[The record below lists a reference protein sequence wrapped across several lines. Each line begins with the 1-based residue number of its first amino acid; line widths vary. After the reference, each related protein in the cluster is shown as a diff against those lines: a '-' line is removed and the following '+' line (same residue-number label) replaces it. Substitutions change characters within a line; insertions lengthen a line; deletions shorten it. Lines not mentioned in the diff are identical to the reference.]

1 MQLYAGTSKDFI
13 GDATR
18 NGIASKLER
27 AFLDAFHYKPSMQ
40 EVMSWQNSLFRMAF
54 ALQQGNFV
62 DHGVLL
68 EYQLP
73 LSSRRLDCMVTGHTD
88 DGLPYSVIVELKQW
102 SEVEESNAEDCVTT
116 WVAGS
121 KKDILHPSRQVGQ
134 YEEYLRDMH
143 SVFVRG
149 EVGLRSC
156 AFLHNLNFDPKNEIF
171 ASRHASVL
179 HKYPAFTGDQ
189 QDTLISFMG
198 DHLRGGKGELVLD
211 NVLKSKFAPSKKL
224 LEHTAQVVQ
233 DQKAYV
239 LLDSQQVVFSKVLA
253 ETREGAKASKLKKTV
268 AIIHG
273 GPGTGKSVIAL
284 HLLGRLSGENLNVMH
299 LTGSKA
305 FTENMRKVVGSRAAA
320 QFGYFNVN
328 KKGGLPPNQFDAL
341 VLDEAHRIR
350 ESSKDRFTRP
360 EDWSGLPQID
370 ELIHVAR
377 VSAFFIDDRQ
387 IVRPGE
393 VGSSDLIRDAA
404 KRAGAKLLEYE
415 LDAQFRCSGSD
426 GFINWVDNTL
436 DIRRTANVLWKES
449 DPYEFRVVGS
459 VQELE
464 GKIREKAQH
473 GSARMVA
480 GFCWPWSD
488 PRPDGTLAADVKVG
502 DWSMPWNARPNAG
515 RLGKGIPKSDFWASD
530 EGGLNQVGCVYTAQG
545 FEFDYVGIIFGLDLR
560 YDWDKN
566 EWISDKKHSHDTVV
580 KRSGDQFLQL
590 VKNTYRVL
598 FTRGIKGCY
607 VHFMDEGTRRF
618 FQSRLEKRH
627 DS

>member
-1 MQLYAGTSKDFI
+1 MQLYAGTSTDFI
-13 GDATR
+13 GEATR

-27 AFLDAFHYKPSMQ
+27 AFLDVFHYKPAMQ
-40 EVMSWQNSLFRMAF
+40 EVQSWQNSLFRMAI
-54 ALQQGNFV
+54 ALQDGDFT

-73 LSSRRLDCMVTGHTD
+73 LTSRRLDCMVTGHSD
-88 DGLPYSVIVELKQW
+88 SGQPYSVIVELKQW
-102 SEVEESNAEDCVTT
+102 SDVEESNAEDCVTT

-121 KKDILHPSRQVGQ
+121 KRDILHPSRQVGQ

-156 AFLHNLNFDPKNEIF
+156 AFLHNLSFNANNEIY
-171 ASRHASVL
+171 APRHAHVL
-179 HKYPAFTGDQ
+179 KQYPAFAGDQ
-189 QDTLISFMG
+189 QGNLIAYMG
-198 DHLRGGKGELVLD
+198 DHLRGGGGAKVLD
-211 NVLKSKFAPSKKL
+211 DVLKSKFAPSKKL
-224 LEHTAQVVQ
+224 LEHTSQVVQ
-233 DQKAYV
+233 DQKVYV
-239 LLDSQQVVFSKVLA
+239 LLDSQQVVFAKVLA
-253 ETREGAKASKLKKTV
+253 EAREGAKASKLKKTV
-268 AIIHG
+268 VLVHG

-284 HLLGRLSGENLNVMH
+284 HLLGRLSGEGLSVMH

-305 FTENMRKVVGSRAAA
+305 FTENMRRVVGTRAAA

-328 KKGGLPPNQFDAL
+328 KKGELPPNQFDAL

-360 EDWSGLPQID
+360 ADWSGLPQID
-370 ELIHVAR
+370 ELVHIAR
-377 VSAFFIDDRQ
+377 VSVFFIDDRQ

-393 VGSSDLIRDAA
+393 AGSSDLIREAA
-404 KRAGAKLLEYE
+404 KRAGAKLIEYE

-436 DIRRTANVLWKES
+436 DVRRTANVLWKQT

-459 VQELE
+459 IAELE
-464 GKIREKAQH
+464 RQIRERATE
-473 GSARMVA
+473 GSARLVA

-488 PRPDGTLAADVKVG
+488 PKSDGSLVDDVQVG
-502 DWSMPWNARPNAG
+502 DWRMPWNAKPDAG
-515 RLGKGIPKSDFWASD
+515 RLGKGIPKSNFWASD
-530 EGGLNQVGCVYTAQG
+530 PGGLDQVGCIYTAQG
-545 FEFDYVGIIFGLDLR
+545 FEFDYVGIVFGLDLK
-560 YDWDKN
+560 YDWDQNGWVGDNKQ
-566 EWISDKKHSHDTVV
+566 SHDSVV
-580 KRSGDQFLQL
+580 KRSQDQFLEL

-607 VHFMDEGTRRF
+607 VHFMDEGTRKF
-618 FQSRLEKRH
+618 FQSRLE
-627 DS
+627 

>member
-1 MQLYAGTSKDFI
+1 MQLYAGTSRDFI
-13 GDATR
+13 TDATR
-18 NGIASKLER
+18 NAIAGKLER
-27 AFLDAFHYKPSMQ
+27 AFLDAFHYKPSLQ
-40 EVMSWQNSLFRMAF
+40 EAMSWQNSLFRMAF
-54 ALQQGNFV
+54 ALQEGEFL

-73 LSSRRLDCMVTGHTD
+73 LSSKRLDCMVTGND
-88 DGLPYSVIVELKQW
+88 AGGQPYSVIVELKQW
-102 SEVEESNAEDCVTT
+102 SDVEESNADDCVTT

-121 KKDILHPSRQVGQ
+121 KRDILHPSRQVGQ

-156 AFLHNLNFDPKNEIF
+156 AFLHNLTFDPANEIY
-171 ASRHASVL
+171 APRHTQVL
-179 HKYPAFTGDQ
+179 KQYPAFSGDQ
-189 QDTLISFMG
+189 QDKLVSYMD
-198 DHLRGGKGELVLD
+198 DHLSGGSGEQVLEQ
-211 NVLKSKFAPSKKL
+211 VLKSKFAPSKKL
-224 LEHTAQVVQ
+224 LEHTAQVVE

-239 LLDSQQVVFSKVLA
+239 LLDSQQVVFAKVLA
-253 ETREGAKASKLKKTV
+253 EAREGAKASKLKKTV
-268 AIIHG
+268 VLVHG
-273 GPGTGKSVIAL
+273 GPGTGKSIIAL
-284 HLLGRLSGENLNVMH
+284 HLLGRLSGEGLNVMH

-305 FTENMRKVVGSRAAA
+305 FTENMRKIVGSRAGA

-328 KKGGLPPNQFDAL
+328 KRGDIPPNQFDAV

-350 ESSKDRFTRP
+350 ENSKDRFTRP
-360 EDWSGLPQID
+360 EDWSGLPQVD

-377 VSAFFIDDRQ
+377 VSVFFIDDRQ

-393 VGSSDLIRDAA
+393 VGSSDLIRAA
-404 KRAGAKLLEYE
+404 AQRAGAKLLEYE

-436 DIRRTANVLWKES
+436 DIRRTANVLWRHE
-449 DPYEFRVVGS
+449 DPYKFRIVSS

-464 GKIREKAQH
+464 ATIRSKALE
-473 GSARMVA
+473 GTARIVA

-488 PRPDGTLAADVKVG
+488 PRPDGTLVADVQVG
-502 DWSMPWNARPNAG
+502 DWTAPWNARPDGG
-515 RLGKGIPKSDFWASD
+515 RLAKGIPKSNFWASD
-530 EGGLNQVGCVYTAQG
+530 PGGLEQVGCVYTAQG
-545 FEFDYVGIIFGLDLR
+545 FEFDYVGIIFGPDLR
-560 YDWDKN
+560 YDWNSNTWVGDKN
-566 EWISDKKHSHDTVV
+566 QSQDTVV
-580 KRSGDQFLQL
+580 KRSGERFIEL

-618 FQSRLEKRH
+618 FQSRME
-627 DS
+627 

>member
-13 GDATR
+13 SDATR
-18 NGIASKLER
+18 HGIANRLER
-27 AFLDAFHYKPSMQ
+27 AFLDAFHYKPSIQ
-40 EVMSWQNSLFRMAF
+40 EVQSWQNSLFRMAF
-54 ALQQGNFV
+54 ALQEGKFT

-73 LSSRRLDCMVTGHTD
+73 LSSRRLDCMVTGHS
-88 DGLPYSVIVELKQW
+88 DGGQPYSVIVELKQW
-102 SEVEESNAEDCVTT
+102 SDVEESNAEDCVTT

-156 AFLHNLNFDPKNEIF
+156 AFLHNLTYNPANEIY
-171 ASRHASVL
+171 AGRHAHVL
-179 HKYPAFTGDQ
+179 KQYPAFSGDQ
-189 QDTLISFMG
+189 QDNLITFMG
-198 DHLRGGKGELVLD
+198 DHLRGGKGEKVLEA
-211 NVLKSKFAPSKKL
+211 VLKSQYAPSKKL
-224 LEHTAQVVQ
+224 LEHTSQVVQ

-239 LLDSQQVVFSKVLA
+239 LLDSQQVVFAKVLA
-253 ETREGAKASKLKKTV
+253 EAREGAKASKLKKTV
-268 AIIHG
+268 VLVHG

-284 HLLGRLSGENLNVMH
+284 HLLGRLSGEGLNVMH

-305 FTENMRKVVGSRAAA
+305 FTENMRKVVGSRASA

-328 KKGGLPPNQFDAL
+328 KRGDLPPNQFDAL

-350 ESSKDRFTRP
+350 EESKDRFTKP
-360 EDWSGLPQID
+360 GEWSGLPQID
-370 ELIHVAR
+370 ELVSIAR
-377 VSAFFIDDRQ
+377 VSVFFIDDRQ

-436 DIRRTANVLWKES
+436 DVRRTANVLWKQA
-449 DPYEFRVVGS
+449 DPYEFRIVGS
-459 VQELE
+459 IQELE
-464 GKIREKAQH
+464 AKIREKAEQ
-473 GSARMVA
+473 GSARLVA

-488 PRPDGTLAADVKVG
+488 PSADGSLPADVKVG
-502 DWSMPWNARPNAG
+502 DWAMPWNARPDAG
-515 RLGKGIPKSDFWASD
+515 RLGKGIPKSNFWASD
-530 EGGLNQVGCVYTAQG
+530 PGGLDQVGCVYTAQG
-545 FEFDYVGIIFGLDLR
+545 FEFDYVGIVFGLDLR

-566 EWISDKKHSHDTVV
+566 EWVGDKKQSHDTVV
-580 KRSGDQFLQL
+580 KRSKDQFLEL

-607 VHFMDEGTRRF
+607 VHFMDEGTRKF
-618 FQSRLEKRH
+618 FQSRLE
-627 DS
+627 

>member
-13 GDATR
+13 SDATR
-18 NGIASKLER
+18 NGIASKLEN
-27 AFLDAFHYKPSMQ
+27 AFLDAFHYKPSIQ
-40 EVMSWQNSLFRMAF
+40 EVQSWQNSLFRMAF
-54 ALQQGNFV
+54 ALQEGKFL

-73 LSSRRLDCMVTGHTD
+73 LSSRRLDCMVTGHS
-88 DGLPYSVIVELKQW
+88 DGGQPYSVIVELKQW
-102 SEVEESNAEDCVTT
+102 SDVEESNAEDCVTT

-156 AFLHNLNFDPKNEIF
+156 AFLHNLTYSAKNEIY
-171 ASRHASVL
+171 APRHAHVL
-179 HKYPAFTGDQ
+179 KQYPAFSGDQ
-189 QDTLISFMG
+189 QGELITYMG
-198 DHLRGGKGELVLD
+198 DHLRGGCGEKVLD
-211 NVLKSKFAPSKKL
+211 EVLKSKFAPSKKL
-224 LEHTAQVVQ
+224 LEHTSQVVQ

-239 LLDSQQVVFSKVLA
+239 LLDSQQVVFAKVLA
-253 ETREGAKASKLKKTV
+253 EAREGAKASKLKKTV
-268 AIIHG
+268 VLVHG

-284 HLLGRLSGENLNVMH
+284 HLLGRLSGEGLNVMH

-305 FTENMRKVVGSRAAA
+305 FTENMRKVVGSRASA

-328 KKGGLPPNQFDAL
+328 KKGELPPNQFDAL

-360 EDWSGLPQID
+360 DDWSGLPQID
-370 ELIHVAR
+370 ELVHIAR
-377 VSAFFIDDRQ
+377 VSVFFIDDRQ

-393 VGSSDLIRDAA
+393 VGSSDLIREAA
-404 KRAGAKLLEYE
+404 KRAGAKLFEYE

-436 DIRRTANVLWKES
+436 DVRRTANVLWKQT
-449 DPYEFRVVGS
+449 DPYEFRIVSS

-464 GKIREKAQH
+464 TKIREKAAT
-473 GSARMVA
+473 GSARLVA
-480 GFCWPWSD
+480 GFCWPWSN
-488 PRPDGTLAADVKVG
+488 PTSDGSLPADVQVG
-502 DWSMPWNARPNAG
+502 DWAMPWNAKPDAG
-515 RLGKGIPKSDFWASD
+515 RLGKGIPKSNFWASD
-530 EGGLNQVGCVYTAQG
+530 PGGLDQVGCVYTAQG

-560 YDWDKN
+560 YDWDNN
-566 EWISDKKHSHDTVV
+566 EWVGDKKHSQDTVV
-580 KRSGDQFLQL
+580 KRSKEQFLDL

-607 VHFMDEGTRRF
+607 VHFMDEGTRKF
-618 FQSRLEKRH
+618 FQSRLE
-627 DS
+627 

>member
-13 GDATR
+13 SEATR
-18 NGIASKLER
+18 NGIASKLQA
-27 AFLDAFHYKPSMQ
+27 AFQNAYHYKPAVQ
-40 EVMSWQNSLFRMAF
+40 EVQSWQNSLFRMAI
-54 ALQQGNFV
+54 ALQDGKFL

-73 LSSRRLDCMVTGHTD
+73 LTSRRLDCMVTGENA
-88 DGLPYSVIVELKQW
+88 GGQPYSVIVELKQW
-102 SEVEESNAEDCVTT
+102 SEVEESNAEECVAT

-156 AFLHNLNFDPKNEIF
+156 AFLHNLSYSPVNEIY
-171 ASRHASVL
+171 SPRHHSVL
-179 HKYPAFTGDQ
+179 TKYPVFAGDQ
-189 QDTLISFMG
+189 QGQLISYMNEQIG
-198 DHLRGGKGELVLD
+198 AGAGEKVLD
-211 NVLKSKFAPSKKL
+211 QVLKSKFSPSKKL
-224 LEHTAQVVQ
+224 LEHTAQVVK
-233 DQKAYV
+233 DQHAYV
-239 LLDSQQVVFSKVLA
+239 LLDGQQVVFAKVLA
-253 ETREGAKASKLKKTV
+253 EARNGAKASKLKKTV
-268 AIIHG
+268 ILVHG

-284 HLLGRLSGENLNVMH
+284 HLLGRLSGEGLAVMH

-305 FTENMRKVVGSRAAA
+305 FTENMRKIVGSKAAA

-328 KKGGLPPNQFDAL
+328 KRGELPPNQFDAL

-350 ESSKDRFTRP
+350 DTSKDRFTKAA
-360 EDWSGLPQID
+360 DWSGLPQID

-377 VSAFFIDDRQ
+377 VSVFFIDDRQ

-393 VGSSDLIRDAA
+393 VGSSALIREAA
-404 KRAGAKLLEYE
+404 SRAGANLLEYE

-436 DIRRTANVLWKES
+436 DIRRTANVLWKRS
-449 DPYEFRVVGS
+449 DPYDFQVLNT

-464 GKIREKAQH
+464 SKIRDKALK
-473 GSARMVA
+473 GESSRLVA

-488 PRPDGTLAADVKVG
+488 PKADGSLVTDVKVG
-502 DWSMPWNARPNAG
+502 SWELPWNAKPDG
-515 RLGKGIPKSDFWASD
+515 VRLGKGIPKSNFWASD
-530 EGGLNQVGCVYTAQG
+530 PVGINQVGCIYTAQG

-560 YDWDKN
+560 YDWEEN
-566 EWISDKKHSHDTVV
+566 EWVGDKKNSFDSVV
-580 KRSGDQFLQL
+580 KRSGDQFLEL

-618 FQSRLEKRH
+618 FQSRLE
-627 DS
+627 

>member
-13 GDATR
+13 TDATR
-18 NGIASKLER
+18 NAIASKLER
-27 AFLDAFHYKPSMQ
+27 AFLDGFHYKPSPQ

-54 ALQQGNFV
+54 ALQQGDFL

-73 LSSRRLDCMVTGHTD
+73 LSSRRVDCMVTGNDKRGH
-88 DGLPYSVIVELKQW
+88 PFSVIVELKQW
-102 SEVEESNAEDCVTT
+102 SEVEESNADDCVTT
-116 WVAGS
+116 WVAGN

-156 AFLHNLNFDPKNEIF
+156 AFLHNLSFDPANEIY
-171 ASRHASVL
+171 APRHTRVL
-179 HKYPAFTGDQ
+179 KQYPAFAGDQ
-189 QDTLISFMG
+189 QDHLIAYMD
-198 DHLRGGKGELVLD
+198 DHLSGGRGEQVLEQ
-211 NVLKSKFAPSKKL
+211 VLKSKFAPSKKL
-224 LEHTAQVVQ
+224 LEHTAKVVQ

-239 LLDSQQVVFSKVLA
+239 LLDSQQVVFCKVLA
-253 ETREGAKASKLKKTV
+253 EAREGAKASKLKKTV
-268 AIIHG
+268 VLVHG

-284 HLLGRLSGENLNVMH
+284 HLLGRLSGEGLNVVH

-305 FTENMRKVVGSRAAA
+305 FTENMRKLVGSRAGA
-320 QFGYFNVN
+320 QFGYFNMN
-328 KKGGLPPNQFDAL
+328 KRGDLPPNQFDAV

-350 ESSKDRFTRP
+350 ETSKDRFTRP
-360 EDWSGLPQID
+360 EHWSGLPQVD
-370 ELIHVAR
+370 ELVHIAR
-377 VSAFFIDDRQ
+377 VSVFFIDDRQ

-393 VGSSDLIRDAA
+393 VGSSDLIRAA
-404 KRAGAKLLEYE
+404 ARRASAKLLEYE

-436 DIRRTANVLWKES
+436 DIRRTANVLWKHD
-449 DPYEFRVVGS
+449 DPYEFRIVGS
-459 VQELE
+459 VQELQA
-464 GKIREKAQH
+464 KVRSRAAN
-473 GSARMVA
+473 GSGRMVA

-488 PRPDGTLAADVKVG
+488 PRPDGTLVPDVQVG
-502 DWSMPWNARPNAG
+502 DWAAPWNARPDGG
-515 RLGKGIPKSDFWASD
+515 RLAKGIPKSNFWASD
-530 EGGLNQVGCVYTAQG
+530 AGGVDQVGCVYTAQG
-545 FEFDYVGIIFGLDLR
+545 FEFDYVGIIFGRDLR

-566 EWISDKKHSHDTVV
+566 RWAGDKKQSHDTVV
-580 KRSGDQFLQL
+580 KRSGDRFLEL

-618 FQSRLEKRH
+618 FQSRME
-627 DS
+627 

>member
-13 GDATR
+13 SDATR
-18 NGIASKLER
+18 NGIASKLEN
-27 AFLDAFHYKPSMQ
+27 AFLDAFHYKPSIQ
-40 EVMSWQNSLFRMAF
+40 EVQSWQNSLFRMAF
-54 ALQQGNFV
+54 ALQEGKFL

-73 LSSRRLDCMVTGHTD
+73 LSSRRLDCMVTGHS
-88 DGLPYSVIVELKQW
+88 DGGQPYSVIVELKQW
-102 SEVEESNAEDCVTT
+102 SDVEESNAEDCVTT

-156 AFLHNLNFDPKNEIF
+156 AFLHNLTYSAKNEIY
-171 ASRHASVL
+171 APRHAHVL
-179 HKYPAFTGDQ
+179 KQYPAFSGDQ
-189 QDTLISFMG
+189 QGELITYMG
-198 DHLRGGKGELVLD
+198 DHLRGGGGEKVLD
-211 NVLKSKFAPSKKL
+211 EVLKSKFAPSKKL
-224 LEHTAQVVQ
+224 LEHTSQVVQ

-239 LLDSQQVVFSKVLA
+239 LLDSQQVVFAKVLA
-253 ETREGAKASKLKKTV
+253 EAREGAKASKLKKTV
-268 AIIHG
+268 VLVHG

-284 HLLGRLSGENLNVMH
+284 HLLGRLSGEGLNVMH

-305 FTENMRKVVGSRAAA
+305 FTENMRKVVGSRASA

-328 KKGGLPPNQFDAL
+328 KKGELPPNQFDAL

-360 EDWSGLPQID
+360 DDWSGLPQID
-370 ELIHVAR
+370 ELVHIAR
-377 VSAFFIDDRQ
+377 VSVFFIDDRQ

-393 VGSSDLIRDAA
+393 VGSSDLIREAA
-404 KRAGAKLLEYE
+404 KRAGAKLFEYE

-436 DIRRTANVLWKES
+436 DVRRTANVLWKQT
-449 DPYEFRVVGS
+449 DPYEFRIVSS

-464 GKIREKAQH
+464 TKIREKAAT
-473 GSARMVA
+473 GSARLVA
-480 GFCWPWSD
+480 GFCWPWSN
-488 PRPDGTLAADVKVG
+488 PTSDGSLPADVQVG
-502 DWSMPWNARPNAG
+502 DWAMPWNAKPDAG
-515 RLGKGIPKSDFWASD
+515 RLGKGIPKSNFWASD
-530 EGGLNQVGCVYTAQG
+530 PGGLDQVGCVYTAQG

-560 YDWDKN
+560 YDWDNN
-566 EWISDKKHSHDTVV
+566 EWVGDKKHSHDTVV
-580 KRSGDQFLQL
+580 KRSKEQFLDL

-607 VHFMDEGTRRF
+607 VHFMDEGTRKF
-618 FQSRLEKRH
+618 FQSRLE
-627 DS
+627 

>member
-1 MQLYAGTSKDFI
+1 MQLYAGTSTDFI
-13 GDATR
+13 SDATR
-18 NGIASKLER
+18 NGIASKLEN
-27 AFLDAFHYKPSMQ
+27 AFLDAFHYKPSIQ
-40 EVMSWQNSLFRMAF
+40 EVQSWQNSLFRMAF
-54 ALQQGNFV
+54 ALQEGKFL

-73 LSSRRLDCMVTGHTD
+73 LSSRRLDCMVTGHS
-88 DGLPYSVIVELKQW
+88 DGGQPYSVIVELKQW
-102 SEVEESNAEDCVTT
+102 SDVEESNAEDCVTT

-156 AFLHNLNFDPKNEIF
+156 AFLHNLTYSAKNEIY
-171 ASRHASVL
+171 APRHAHVL
-179 HKYPAFTGDQ
+179 KQYPAFSGDQ
-189 QDTLISFMG
+189 QGELITYMG
-198 DHLRGGKGELVLD
+198 DHLRSGGGEKVLD
-211 NVLKSKFAPSKKL
+211 EVLKSKFAPSKKL
-224 LEHTAQVVQ
+224 LEHTSQVVQ

-239 LLDSQQVVFSKVLA
+239 LLDSQQVVFAKVLA
-253 ETREGAKASKLKKTV
+253 EAREGAKASKLKKTV
-268 AIIHG
+268 VLVHG

-284 HLLGRLSGENLNVMH
+284 HLLGRLSGEGLNVMH

-305 FTENMRKVVGSRAAA
+305 FTENMRKVVGPRASA

-328 KKGGLPPNQFDAL
+328 KKGELPPNQFDAL

-360 EDWSGLPQID
+360 DDWSGLPQID
-370 ELIHVAR
+370 ELVQIAR
-377 VSAFFIDDRQ
+377 VSVFFIDDRQ

-393 VGSSDLIRDAA
+393 VGSSDLIREAA
-404 KRAGAKLLEYE
+404 KRAGAKLFEYE

-436 DIRRTANVLWKES
+436 DVRRTANVLWKQT
-449 DPYEFRVVGS
+449 DPYEFRIVSS

-464 GKIREKAQH
+464 TKIREKAAA
-473 GSARMVA
+473 GSARLVA
-480 GFCWPWSD
+480 GFCWPWSN
-488 PRPDGTLAADVKVG
+488 PTSDGSLPADVQVG
-502 DWSMPWNARPNAG
+502 DWAMPWNAKPDAG
-515 RLGKGIPKSDFWASD
+515 RLGKGIPKSNFWASD
-530 EGGLNQVGCVYTAQG
+530 PGGLNQVGCVYTAQG

-560 YDWDKN
+560 YDWDNN
-566 EWISDKKHSHDTVV
+566 EWVGDKKHSQDTVV
-580 KRSGDQFLQL
+580 KRSKEQFLDL

-607 VHFMDEGTRRF
+607 VHFMDEGTRKF
-618 FQSRLEKRH
+618 FQSRLE
-627 DS
+627 

>member
-1 MQLYAGTSKDFI
+1 MQLYAGTSIDFI
-13 GDATR
+13 SDATR

-27 AFLDAFHYKPSMQ
+27 AFLDAFHYRPSIQ
-40 EVMSWQNSLFRMAF
+40 EVQSWQNSLFRMAF
-54 ALQQGNFV
+54 ALQEGKFL

-73 LSSRRLDCMVTGHTD
+73 LSSRRLDCMVTGHN
-88 DGLPYSVIVELKQW
+88 DGGQPYSVIVELKQW
-102 SEVEESNAEDCVTT
+102 SDVEESNAEDCVTT

-156 AFLHNLNFDPKNEIF
+156 AFLHNLTYSAKNEIYS
-171 ASRHASVL
+171 ARHAHVL
-179 HKYPAFTGDQ
+179 KQYPAFSGDQ
-189 QDTLISFMG
+189 QGDLIAYMA
-198 DHLRGGKGELVLD
+198 DHLQGGGGAKVLD
-211 NVLKSKFAPSKKL
+211 EVLRSKFAPSKKL
-224 LEHTAQVVQ
+224 LEHTSQVVQ

-239 LLDSQQVVFSKVLA
+239 LLDSQQVVFAKVLA
-253 ETREGAKASKLKKTV
+253 EAREGAKASKLKKTV
-268 AIIHG
+268 VLVHG

-284 HLLGRLSGENLNVMH
+284 HLLGRLSGEGLNVMH

-305 FTENMRKVVGSRAAA
+305 FTENMRKVVGSRASA

-328 KKGGLPPNQFDAL
+328 KKGELPPNQFDAL

-360 EDWSGLPQID
+360 DDWSGLAQID
-370 ELIHVAR
+370 ELVHIAR
-377 VSAFFIDDRQ
+377 VSVFFIDDRQ
-387 IVRPGE
+387 IVRPEE
-393 VGSSDLIRDAA
+393 VGSSDLIREAA

-436 DIRRTANVLWKES
+436 DVRRTANVLWKQA
-449 DPYEFRVVGS
+449 DPYEFRIVSS

-464 GKIREKAQH
+464 TKIREKAAT
-473 GSARMVA
+473 GSARLVA
-480 GFCWPWSD
+480 GFCWPWSN
-488 PRPDGTLAADVKVG
+488 PTSDGSLPADVQVG
-502 DWSMPWNARPNAG
+502 DWAMPWNARPDSG
-515 RLGKGIPKSDFWASD
+515 RLGKGIPKSNFWASD
-530 EGGLNQVGCVYTAQG
+530 PGGLDQVGCVYTAQG
-545 FEFDYVGIIFGLDLR
+545 FEFDYVGIIFGPDLR
-560 YDWDKN
+560 YDWDSN
-566 EWISDKKHSHDTVV
+566 EWVGDKKHSHDTVV
-580 KRSGDQFLQL
+580 KRSKEQFLEL

-607 VHFMDEGTRRF
+607 VHFMDDGTRKF
-618 FQSRLEKRH
+618 FQSRLE
-627 DS
+627 

>member
-13 GDATR
+13 SEATR
-18 NGIASKLER
+18 NGIASKLQA
-27 AFLDAFHYKPSMQ
+27 AFQNAYHYKPAVQ
-40 EVMSWQNSLFRMAF
+40 EVQSWQNSLFRMAI
-54 ALQQGNFV
+54 ALQEGNFL

-73 LSSRRLDCMVTGHTD
+73 LSSRRLDCMVTGENA
-88 DGLPYSVIVELKQW
+88 GGQAYSVIVELKQW
-102 SEVEESNAEDCVTT
+102 SDVEESNAEECVTT

-156 AFLHNLNFDPKNEIF
+156 AFLHNLSYSPANEIYS
-171 ASRHASVL
+171 SRHDAVL
-179 HKYPAFTGDQ
+179 KKYPAFSGDQ
-189 QDTLISFMG
+189 QDQLISYMG
-198 DHLRGGKGELVLD
+198 DQIGAGSGEKVLD
-211 NVLKSKFAPSKKL
+211 QVLKSKFSPSKKL
-224 LEHTAQVVQ
+224 LEHTSQVVK

-239 LLDSQQVVFSKVLA
+239 LLDSQQVVFAKVLA
-253 ETREGAKASKLKKTV
+253 EAREGAKASKLKKTV
-268 AIIHG
+268 VLVHG

-284 HLLGRLSGENLNVMH
+284 HLLGRLSGEGLTVMH

-305 FTENMRKVVGSRAAA
+305 FTENMRKIVGSKAAA

-328 KKGGLPPNQFDAL
+328 KRGELPPNQFDAL

-350 ESSKDRFTRP
+350 DTSKDRFTKAT
-360 EDWSGLPQID
+360 DWSGLPQID

-377 VSAFFIDDRQ
+377 VSVFFIDDRQ

-393 VGSSDLIRDAA
+393 VGSSELIKEAA

-436 DIRRTANVLWKES
+436 DIRRTANVLWKQS
-449 DPYEFRVVGS
+449 DPYEFQVVNT

-464 GKIREKAQH
+464 SKIRVKSVDGA
-473 GSARMVA
+473 SSRLVA

-488 PRPDGTLAADVKVG
+488 PKPDGSLVPDVKVS
-502 DWSMPWNARPNAG
+502 DWELPWNARPDG
-515 RLGKGIPKSDFWASD
+515 VRLGKDIPKSNFWAS
-530 EGGLNQVGCVYTAQG
+530 EPGGLNQVGCVYTAQG

-566 EWISDKKHSHDTVV
+566 EWVGDKKHSFDTVV
-580 KRSGDQFLQL
+580 KRSGDQFLEL

-618 FQSRLEKRH
+618 FQSRLE
-627 DS
+627 

>member
-13 GDATR
+13 SDATR
-18 NGIASKLER
+18 NGIASKLEK
-27 AFLDAFHYKPSMQ
+27 AFLGAFHYKPSIQ
-40 EVMSWQNSLFRMAF
+40 EVQSWQNSLFRMAF
-54 ALQQGNFV
+54 ALQEGKFL

-73 LSSRRLDCMVTGHTD
+73 LSSRRLDCMVTGHSD
-88 DGLPYSVIVELKQW
+88 AGQPYSVIVELKQW
-102 SEVEESNAEDCVTT
+102 SDVEESNAEDCVTT

-149 EVGLRSC
+149 EVSLRSC
-156 AFLHNLNFDPKNEIF
+156 AFLHNLTYNAKNEIY
-171 ASRHASVL
+171 APRHAHVL
-179 HKYPAFTGDQ
+179 KQYPAFSGDQ
-189 QDTLISFMG
+189 QGELITYMG
-198 DHLRGGKGELVLD
+198 EHLRGGGGEKVLD
-211 NVLKSKFAPSKKL
+211 EVLKSKFAPSKKL
-224 LEHTAQVVQ
+224 LEHTSQVVQ

-239 LLDSQQVVFSKVLA
+239 LLDSQQVVFAKVLA
-253 ETREGAKASKLKKTV
+253 EAREGAKASKLKKTV
-268 AIIHG
+268 VLVHG

-284 HLLGRLSGENLNVMH
+284 HLLGRLSGEGLNVMH

-305 FTENMRKVVGSRAAA
+305 FTENMRKVVGPRASA

-328 KKGGLPPNQFDAL
+328 KKGELPPNQFDAL

-360 EDWSGLPQID
+360 DDWSGLPQID
-370 ELIHVAR
+370 ELVHIAR
-377 VSAFFIDDRQ
+377 VSVFFIDDRQ

-393 VGSSDLIRDAA
+393 VGSSDLIREAA

-436 DIRRTANVLWKES
+436 DVRRTANVLWKQS
-449 DPYEFRVVGS
+449 DPYEFRIVSS

-464 GKIREKAQH
+464 TKIREKAAT
-473 GSARMVA
+473 GSARLVA
-480 GFCWPWSD
+480 GFCWPWSN
-488 PRPDGTLAADVKVG
+488 PTSDGSLPADVQVG
-502 DWSMPWNARPNAG
+502 DWAMPWNARPDAG
-515 RLGKGIPKSDFWASD
+515 RLGKGIPKSNFWASD
-530 EGGLNQVGCVYTAQG
+530 PGGLDQVGCVYTAQG

-560 YDWDKN
+560 YDWDTN
-566 EWISDKKHSHDTVV
+566 EWVGDKKHSHDTVV
-580 KRSGDQFLQL
+580 KRSKEQFLEL

-607 VHFMDEGTRRF
+607 VHFMDEGTRRY
-618 FQSRLEKRH
+618 FQSRLE
-627 DS
+627 

>member
-13 GDATR
+13 SDATR

-27 AFLDAFHYKPSMQ
+27 SFLDAFHYKPSLQ

-54 ALQQGNFV
+54 ALQQGDFM

-73 LSSRRLDCMVTGHTD
+73 LSSRRLDCMVTGHSE
-88 DGLPYSVIVELKQW
+88 GGQPYSVIVELKQW
-102 SEVEESNAEDCVTT
+102 SDVEESNAEDCVTT

-121 KKDILHPSRQVGQ
+121 KRDILHPSRQVGQ

-156 AFLHNLNFDPKNEIF
+156 AFLHNLTYSANNEIY
-171 ASRHASVL
+171 APRHALVL
-179 HKYPAFTGDQ
+179 KQYPAFAGDQ
-189 QDTLISFMG
+189 QEGLITYMG
-198 DHLRGGKGELVLD
+198 DHLRGGGGAKVLD
-211 NVLKSKFAPSKKL
+211 DVLRSKFAPSKKL
-224 LEHTAQVVQ
+224 LEHTSQVVQ

-239 LLDSQQVVFSKVLA
+239 LLDSQQVVFAKVLA
-253 ETREGAKASKLKKTV
+253 EAREGAKASKLKKTV
-268 AIIHG
+268 VLVHG

-284 HLLGRLSGENLNVMH
+284 HLLGRLSGEGLNVMH

-328 KKGGLPPNQFDAL
+328 KKGELPPNQFDAL

-360 EDWSGLPQID
+360 ADWSGLPQID
-370 ELIHVAR
+370 ELVHIAR
-377 VSAFFIDDRQ
+377 VSVFFIDDRQ

-393 VGSSDLIRDAA
+393 VGSSDLIREAA

-436 DIRRTANVLWKES
+436 DVRRTANVLWKQS
-449 DPYEFRVVGS
+449 DAYEFRVVGS
-459 VQELE
+459 IEELE
-464 GKIREKAQH
+464 RKIREKATE
-473 GSARMVA
+473 GSARLVA
-480 GFCWPWSD
+480 GFCWPWSE
-488 PRPDGTLAADVKVG
+488 PKSDGSLVDDVQVG
-502 DWSMPWNARPNAG
+502 DWKMPWNAKPDAG
-515 RLGKGIPKSDFWASD
+515 RLGKGIPKSNFWASD
-530 EGGLNQVGCVYTAQG
+530 HGGLDQVGCIYTAQG
-545 FEFDYVGIIFGLDLR
+545 FEFDYVGIVFGPDLR
-560 YDWDKN
+560 YDWDAN
-566 EWISDKKHSHDTVV
+566 EWVGDKKQSHDSVV
-580 KRSGDQFLQL
+580 KRSKDQFLEL

-607 VHFMDEGTRRF
+607 VHFMDEGTRKF
-618 FQSRLEKRH
+618 FQSRLE
-627 DS
+627 